1 MNKKHLTRF
10 AAMATIALMG
20 STAAW
25 ADADASGMGWSLSN
39 GTLTLNSNSEYEYDR
54 IVISS
59 GEASTINGFGNL
71 GKIVVDRGSLGTTQF
86 STVMLPVD
94 VVLEGNS
101 YVDAAYLPMDYN
113 KSENTLTF
121 SSAVSVLEANKPYI
135 IKVNSS
141 LIGTKP
147 LEFSVKSGS
156 SVQSTAVSGEKPY
169 TTEVSGSCFS
179 ITGTY
184 VTKRWDSGD
193 NLSNDYGF
201 SADGT
206 DQGKFVRIQ
215 NNPNSSESV
224 TLLPARAYLTCTKAQ
239 AVKGLGKVASEESLP
254 DVINVRF
261 VDNEGGTLSIGT
273 MNTKTGEIQ
282 MQDRYYD
289 LKGRKLNA
297 KPQNKIMYVNK
308 KAIKH

>member
-1 MNKKHLTRF
+1 MKKLHLTRF
-10 AAMATIALMG
+10 AAVATVALMG

-25 ADADASGMGWSLSN
+25 ADDTGWSVEGS
-39 GTLTLNSNSEYEYDR
+39 TLTLQSIADPGS
-54 IVISS
+54 VSISS
-59 GEASTINGFGNL
+59 DDASSINTAEINT
-71 GKIVVDRGSLGTTQF
+71 IVVNRGTLGTTQY
-86 STVMLPVD
+86 STIMLPV
-94 VVLEGNS
+94 E
-101 YVDAAYLPMDYN
+101 
-113 KSENTLTF
+113 
-121 SSAVSVLEANKPYI
+121 VSVGECDQIDKAYTVGKINYYSSVPELTMNEVTTLNANKPYI
-135 IKVNSS
+135 IKFKDNSYGLS
-141 LIGTKP
+141 TNITFSKTFGT
-147 LEFSVKSGS
+147 FV
-156 SVQSTAVSGEKPY
+156 VQSTAVSGEKPY

-201 SADGT
+201 SADGS
-206 DQGKFVRIQ
+206 DIGKFVRIQ
-215 NNPNSSESV
+215 NNPISSESV

-273 MNTKTGEIQ
+273 MNTRTGEIQ

-308 KAIKH
+308 KVIKH

>member
-25 ADADASGMGWSLSN
+25 ADASGEGWSVVGS
-39 GTLTLNSNSEYEYDR
+39 TLTLDAGHSSISITSEISGVTNVIVERGTNSPLRAY
-54 IVISS
+54 
-59 GEASTINGFGNL
+59 STI
-71 GKIVVDRGSLGTTQF
+71 
-86 STVMLPVD
+86 MLPVN

-193 NLSNDYGF
+193 NLSYDYGF
-201 SADGT
+201 SADDKGGVSVG
-206 DQGKFVRIQ
+206 QFVRIQ

-239 AVKGLGKVASEESLP
+239 LVNGLGKVAEESLP

>member
-1 MNKKHLTRF
+1 MKKLHLTRF
-10 AAMATIALMG
+10 AAVATVALMG

-25 ADADASGMGWSLSN
+25 ADDPGYMLSEDGN
-39 GTLTLNSNSEYEYDR
+39 TLTLKSDGSATSIE
-54 IVISS
+54 ITA
-59 GEASTINGFGNL
+59 GEEFNKVTT
-71 GKIVVDRGSLGTTQF
+71 VEVDRGTLGTTQY
-86 STVMLPVD
+86 STIMLPV
-94 VVLEGNS
+94 E
-101 YVDAAYLPMDYN
+101 
-113 KSENTLTF
+113 
-121 SSAVSVLEANKPYI
+121 VSVDGHAQIDKAYTVGSINYYGSVPELTMNEVTTLNANKPYI
-135 IKVNSS
+135 IKFKDNNY
-141 LIGTKP
+141 
-147 LEFSVKSGS
+147 GS
-156 SVQSTAVSGEKPY
+156 STNITFSKTSGTFVVQSTAVSGEKPY

-184 VTKRWDSGD
+184 VTKNWNSGD

-201 SADGT
+201 SADNSGGAAEG
-206 DQGKFVRIQ
+206 QFVRIQ
-215 NNPNSSESV
+215 NNSNSSQSV

-308 KAIKH
+308 KVIKH